1 MKLLRNQN
9 GFTLVELLLSVA
21 LLAIILLLGSP
32 ISYNIYLRN
41 DLDITASNIVQ
52 ANRRAQALSQAY
64 SGDSSWGVYIQ
75 SGSIT
80 IYKGTSYSARDTDFD
95 EITEVS
101 NALTPSGVQEILYSK
116 FDGEPQTTGS
126 IILTSSN
133 NETRTITIAEKG
145 MVSY

>member
-1 MKLLRNQN
+1 MKLRRNQN

-52 ANRRAQALSQAY
+52 ANRRAQALSQAH

>member
-1 MKLLRNQN
+1 MKLRHNQYA
-9 GFTLVELLLSVA
+9 FTLVELLLSVA
-21 LLAIILLLGSP
+21 LLAIILLLGTP

-41 DLDITASNIVQ
+41 DLDITASNIAQ
-52 ANRRAQALSQAY
+52 ASRRAQTLSQAH
-64 SGDSSWGVYIQ
+64 SGDSSWGIYVQ

-80 IYKGTSYSARDTDFD
+80 IYKGNSYGTRDTDFD
-95 EITEVS
+95 EVTVIS

-126 IILTSSN
+126 IILTASN